1 MRALFFQ
8 RRLKYCRDYPT
19 PKRTEGEALIR
30 VLQAGI
36 CNTDI
41 EIVKGYMPFQGVLG
55 HEFVGVVE
63 GAEDKTWIGKRVV
76 GEINCPCRQCEYCK
90 QGLGNHCPNRKVLGI
105 LGKDGAFADY
115 ITLPMANLHELPAS
129 ISNLQA
135 VFVEPIAAAF
145 RILEQVDT
153 GPNDK
158 VAVLGDG
165 KLGLLV
171 AQVMAGTG
179 CELTAIGRHPEK
191 LEILSRKKIKLV
203 LSKAE
208 GTMLALY
215 QNGTGLAMNQN
226 GSWLVH
232 EGPHQGFDLCIDC
245 TGSPKGLE
253 LALDLVKPMGK
264 IVLKSTFARGERL
277 NLSQLVVN
285 EVVLL
290 GSRCGPFKRA
300 IKALQ
305 DGAVEVTTM
314 VTKVYNL
321 EEATKAFSLASR
333 RGVLKVVLDMT

>member
-1 MRALFFQ
+1 MKALSFQ
-8 RRLKYCRDYPT
+8 KRLRYRQDYPI
-19 PKRTEGEALIR
+19 PQRAEGEALIR

-63 GAEDKTWIGKRVV
+63 EAEDKTWIGKRVV
-76 GEINCPCRQCEYCK
+76 GEINCPCRQCEYCR

-135 VFVEPIAAAF
+135 VFVEPIASAF
-145 RILEQVDT
+145 RILEQVDV
-153 GPNDK
+153 GPKDR

-191 LEILSRKKIKLV
+191 LEILSKKGIKTV
-203 LSKAE
+203 LAGE
-208 GTMLALY
+208 GLP
-215 QNGTGLAMNQN
+215 
-226 GSWLVH
+226 S
-232 EGPHQGFDLCIDC
+232 GFDLCIDC

-253 LALDLVKPMGK
+253 LALDLVRPMGK

-277 NLSQLVVN
+277 NLSPLVVN

-300 IKALQ
+300 IKALRE
-305 DGAVEVTTM
+305 GAAEVDNL
-314 VTKVYNL
+314 VAKVSAL
-321 EEATKAFSLASR
+321 EEAIKAFGLASKK
-333 RGVLKVVLDMT
+333 GVLKVILDMT

>member
-1 MRALFFQ
+1 MRALLFQ
-8 RRLKYCRDYPT
+8 KRLKYRKDYPI
-19 PKRTEGEALIR
+19 PQRAEGEALIR

-63 GAEDKTWIGKRVV
+63 GAGDKTWIGKRVV
-76 GEINCPCRQCEYCK
+76 GEINCPCRQCEYCR

-115 ITLPMANLHELPAS
+115 LTLPMANLHELPAS

-145 RILEQVDT
+145 RILEQVDI
-153 GPNDK
+153 GPKDK

-171 AQVMAGTG
+171 AQVIASTG

-191 LEILSRKKIKLV
+191 LEILASPEPERFRARKKIKLV

-208 GTMLALY
+208 GTV
-215 QNGTGLAMNQN
+215 LAMNQN
-226 GSWLVH
+226 GSWLAG
-232 EGPHQGFDLCIDC
+232 EGLPSGFDLCIDC

-253 LALDLVKPMGK
+253 LALGLVRPMGK
-264 IVLKSTFARGERL
+264 IVLKSTFAVGERL

-290 GSRCGPFKRA
+290 GSRCGPFKKA
-300 IKALQ
+300 IKALRE
-305 DGAVEVTTM
+305 GAVEVDNM
-314 VTKVYNL
+314 VAKVYDL
-321 EEATKAFSLASR
+321 EEAVKAFGLASKK
-333 RGVLKVVLDMT
+333 GVLKVVLDMT

>member
-8 RRLKYCRDYPT
+8 RRLKYRRDYPT
-19 PKRTEGEALIR
+19 PKRAEGEALIR

-41 EIVKGYMPFQGVLG
+41 EIVRGYMPFQGVLG

-63 GAEDKTWIGKRVV
+63 EAGDKTWICKRVV
-76 GEINCPCRQCEYCK
+76 GEINCPCRQCEYCR

-115 ITLPMANLHELPAS
+115 LTLPLANLHELPTG

-135 VFVEPIAAAF
+135 VFVEPIASAF
-145 RILEQVDT
+145 RILEQVDI
-153 GPNDK
+153 GPNDR

-171 AQVMAGTG
+171 AQVLAGTG

-191 LEILSRKKIKLV
+191 LKTLERKKIKTLLV
-203 LSKAE
+203 QE
-208 GTMLALY
+208 VT
-215 QNGTGLAMNQN
+215 
-226 GSWLVH
+226 
-232 EGPHQGFDLCIDC
+232 HQLFDLCVEC
-245 TGSPKGLE
+245 TGSPGGLE
-253 LALDLVKPMGK
+253 MALGLTRPTGK
-264 IVLKSTFARGERL
+264 IVLKSTFAGGERL

-300 IKALQ
+300 IKALKE
-305 DGAVEVTTM
+305 GAVEVDNM
-314 VTKVYNL
+314 VAKVYNL
-321 EEATKAFSLASR
+321 EEAIKAFGLASR
-333 RGVLKVVLDMT
+333 KGVLKVVLDMT

>member
-1 MRALFFQ
+1 MRALFFHKKP
-8 RRLKYCRDYPT
+8 KYSRDYPT
-19 PKRTEGEALIR
+19 PKRAEGEALIR

-41 EIVKGYMPFQGVLG
+41 EIVRGYMPFKGVLG

-63 GAEDKTWIGKRVV
+63 EAGDKNWIGKRVV
-76 GEINCPCRQCEYCK
+76 GEINCPCRQCEYCR

-135 VFVEPIAAAF
+135 VFVEPIASAF
-145 RILEQVDT
+145 RILEQVDI
-153 GPNDK
+153 GPKDR

-191 LEILSRKKIKLV
+191 LEILAGRKIK
-203 LSKAE
+203 
-208 GTMLALY
+208 TR
-215 QNGTGLAMNQN
+215 
-226 GSWLVH
+226 LVH
-232 EGPHQGFDLCIDC
+232 EGPHQKFDLCVDC

-253 LALDLVKPMGK
+253 LALDLVRPMGK
-264 IVLKSTFARGERL
+264 IVLKSTFAGGERL
-277 NLSQLVVN
+277 NLSPLVVN

-300 IKALQ
+300 IEALRE
-305 DGAVEVTTM
+305 GAVEVDNM
-314 VTKVYNL
+314 VAKVYTL
-321 EEATKAFSLASR
+321 EEAVKALGLASKK
-333 RGVLKVVLDMT
+333 GVLKVILDMT

>member
-1 MRALFFQ
+1 MRALSFHK
-8 RRLKYCRDYPT
+8 RLKFRKDYPI
-19 PKRTEGEALIR
+19 PQRAEGEALIR

-63 GAEDKTWIGKRVV
+63 EAEDKTWIGKRVV
-76 GEINCPCRQCEYCK
+76 GEINCPCRGCEYCRE
-90 QGLGNHCPNRKVLGI
+90 GLGNHCPNRKVLGI
-105 LGKDGAFADY
+105 LDKDGAFADY
-115 ITLPMANLHELPAS
+115 ITLPVANLHELPTS

-135 VFVEPIAAAF
+135 VFVEPIASAF
-145 RILEQVDT
+145 RILEQVDI
-153 GPNDK
+153 GPKDR

-191 LEILSRKKIKLV
+191 LEILARRKIKTV
-203 LSKAE
+203 LA
-208 GTMLALY
+208 
-215 QNGTGLAMNQN
+215 
-226 GSWLVH
+226 H
-232 EGPHQGFDLCIDC
+232 EGLHQTFDLCVDC

-253 LALDLVKPMGK
+253 SALDLVRPMGK
-264 IVLKSTFARGERL
+264 IVLKSTFASPVPHWFGARGERL

-300 IKALQ
+300 IEALQ
-305 DGAVEVTTM
+305 DGAVEVTAL

-321 EEATKAFSLASR
+321 EEAIKAFGLASKK
-333 RGVLKVVLDMT
+333 GVLKVVLDMT

>member
-1 MRALFFQ
+1 MRALSFHK
-8 RRLKYCRDYPT
+8 RLKFRKDYPI
-19 PKRTEGEALIR
+19 PQRAEGEALIR

-41 EIVKGYMPFQGVLG
+41 EIVRGYMPFQGVLG

-63 GAEDKTWIGKRVV
+63 EAGDKTWIGKRVV
-76 GEINCPCRQCEYCK
+76 GEINCPCGGCEYCR

-115 ITLPMANLHELPAS
+115 VTLPMANLHELPAS

-135 VFVEPIAAAF
+135 VFVEPIASAF
-145 RILEQVDT
+145 RILEQVDI
-153 GPNDK
+153 GPKDR

-171 AQVMAGTG
+171 AQVMASTG
-179 CELTAIGRHPEK
+179 CELTAVGRHPEK
-191 LEILSRKKIKLV
+191 LEILAKRKIK
-203 LSKAE
+203 
-208 GTMLALY
+208 TR
-215 QNGTGLAMNQN
+215 
-226 GSWLVH
+226 LVH
-232 EGPHQGFDLCIDC
+232 EGPYQKFDLCIDC

-253 LALDLVKPMGK
+253 LALDLVRPMGK

-300 IKALQ
+300 IEALQ
-305 DGAVEVTTM
+305 DGAVEVDNM

-321 EEATKAFSLASR
+321 GEATKAFSLASR
-333 RGVLKVVLDMT
+333 KGVLKVVLYMT

>member
-1 MRALFFQ
+1 MRALFFHKKP
-8 RRLKYCRDYPT
+8 KYSRDYPT
-19 PKRTEGEALIR
+19 PKRAEGEALIR

-41 EIVKGYMPFQGVLG
+41 EIVRGYMPFQGVLG

-63 GAEDKTWIGKRVV
+63 EAGDKNWIGKRVV
-76 GEINCPCRQCEYCK
+76 GEINCPCRQCEYCR

-145 RILEQVDT
+145 RILEQVDI
-153 GPNDK
+153 GPKDR

-191 LEILSRKKIKLV
+191 LEILASPEPERFRARKKIKLV

-208 GTMLALY
+208 GTV
-215 QNGTGLAMNQN
+215 LAMNQN
-226 GSWLVH
+226 GSWLAG
-232 EGPHQGFDLCIDC
+232 EGLPSGFDLCIDC

-253 LALDLVKPMGK
+253 LALGLVRPMGK
-264 IVLKSTFARGERL
+264 IVLKSTFAVGERL

-290 GSRCGPFKRA
+290 GSRCGPFKKA
-300 IKALQ
+300 IKALRE
-305 DGAVEVTTM
+305 GAVEVDNM
-314 VTKVYNL
+314 VAKVYDL
-321 EEATKAFSLASR
+321 EEAVKAFGLASKK
-333 RGVLKVVLDMT
+333 GVLKVVLDMT

>member
-1 MRALFFQ
+1 MRALSFHK
-8 RRLKYCRDYPT
+8 RLKFRKDYPI
-19 PKRTEGEALIR
+19 PQRTGGEALIR

-63 GAEDKTWIGKRVV
+63 EAGDKTWIGKRVV
-76 GEINCPCRQCEYCK
+76 GEINCPCRECVYCR

-115 ITLPMANLHELPAS
+115 ITLPVANLHELPTS

-153 GPNDK
+153 GPKDR

-179 CELTAIGRHPEK
+179 CELIAIGRHPEK
-191 LEILSRKKIKLV
+191 LEILARKKIK
-203 LSKAE
+203 
-208 GTMLALY
+208 TM
-215 QNGTGLAMNQN
+215 LAMNQN

-253 LALDLVKPMGK
+253 LALDLVRPMGK

-300 IKALQ
+300 IEALQ
-305 DGAVEVTTM
+305 NGAVEVTTM

-321 EEATKAFSLASR
+321 EEAIKAFGLASR
-333 RGVLKVVLDMT
+333 KGVLKVVLDMT